1 MNLAGNQLFSKEAL
15 DKLRSPE
22 RLDTLLSVTNSIS
35 WMLLTAILIFIGSIV
50 LWSIFGA
57 FTVKA
62 DGMGLIMDSAGVVDI
77 YHFAGGKVT
86 DIYVSKGDVV
96 KTNDII
102 ARVVQVERYADT
114 AIAQHGI
121 GLVGNDR
128 EAASKAYEYDAKR
141 AQQILMEE
149 VYSDY
154 DGIVDDIM
162 ISKGA
167 MISGNTPIC
176 SIRLTQNNSELSGIF
191 YIPLEK
197 GKRVEAGMTIQ
208 LMPNGVDVSESGSLL
223 GVVRSVSQ
231 YPVSV
236 QSVQKNVGN
245 SQVAQW
251 FFEQQKS
258 SLMEVRFDLV
268 KNSED
273 TSGFL
278 WTSKV
283 GDHKPITPGSFC
295 KGSIVIERKPPI
307 EKVFYKVSQWLRS
320 R

>member
-1 MNLAGNQLFSKEAL
+1 MMNLEGNQLFSKEAL

-102 ARVVQVERYADT
+102 ARVVQAERYADT

-245 SQVAQW
+245 SQVAQNMCS
-251 FFEQQKS
+251 QMK
-258 SLMEVRFDLV
+258 L
-268 KNSED
+268 
-273 TSGFL
+273 
-278 WTSKV
+278 KV
-283 GDHKPITPGSFC
+283 I
-295 KGSIVIERKPPI
+295 
-307 EKVFYKVSQWLRS
+307 
-320 R
+320 

>member
-1 MNLAGNQLFSKEAL
+1 MEGNQLFSKEAL

-96 KTNDII
+96 KTNDLI
-102 ARVVQVERYADT
+102 ARVAQAERYADT

-121 GLVGNDR
+121 GLAGNDR
-128 EAASKAYEYDAKR
+128 EASSKAYEYDAKR
-141 AQQILMEE
+141 AQQIFMEE

-167 MISGNTPIC
+167 MISANTPIC

>member
-1 MNLAGNQLFSKEAL
+1 MESNQLFSKEAL

-22 RLDTLLSVTNSIS
+22 RLDNLLSVTNSVS
-35 WMLLTAILIFIGSIV
+35 WMLLTAILIFIGSII

-62 DGMGLIMDSAGVVDI
+62 DGMGLIMDSAGVADI
-77 YHFAGGKVT
+77 YHIAGGKVT
-86 DIYVSKGDVV
+86 DIYVSRGDVV
-96 KTNDII
+96 KNGDLI
-102 ARVVQVERYADT
+102 ARIVQAERYADT
-114 AIAQHGI
+114 AIAQHSI

-141 AQQILMEE
+141 AEQMLMEE

-154 DGIVDDIM
+154 DGVVDDI
-162 ISKGA
+162 KVARGA
-167 MISGNTPIC
+167 MISGSTPIC
-176 SIRLTQNNSELSGIF
+176 SVRLTQNNGELSGIF
-191 YIPLEK
+191 YIPVDK
-197 GKRVEAGMTIQ
+197 GKRVEPGMTIQ

-236 QSVQKNVGN
+236 QSVQKNIGN
-245 SQVAQW
+245 SQMAQW

-268 KNSED
+268 KNSDD

-278 WTSKV
+278 WTSQV
-283 GDHKPITPGSFC
+283 GDHKPISPGSFC

>member
-1 MNLAGNQLFSKEAL
+1 MESNQLFSKEAL

-22 RLDTLLSVTNSIS
+22 RLDNLLSVTNSVS
-35 WMLLTAILIFIGSIV
+35 WMLLTAILIFIGSII

-96 KTNDII
+96 KTNDLI
-102 ARVVQVERYADT
+102 ARVAQAERYADT
-114 AIAQHGI
+114 AIAQHSI

-141 AQQILMEE
+141 AEQMLMEE

-154 DGIVDDIM
+154 DGVVDDI
-162 ISKGA
+162 KVARGA
-167 MISGNTPIC
+167 MISGSTPIC
-176 SIRLTQNNSELSGIF
+176 SVRLTQNNGELSGIF
-191 YIPLEK
+191 YIPVDK
-197 GKRVEAGMTIQ
+197 GKRVEPGMTIQ

-236 QSVQKNVGN
+236 QSVQKNIGN
-245 SQVAQW
+245 SQMAQW

-258 SLMEVRFDLV
+258 SLMEVRFTLI
-268 KNSED
+268 KNPED
-273 TSGFL
+273 FSGYL

-295 KGSIVIERKPPI
+295 KGSIVVERKPPI
-307 EKVFYKVSQWLRS
+307 EKVFYKVSQWVRS